1 MLVEVHRQFETAG
14 HQVAGLRTFR
24 TQLRRLL
31 VDADHLPR
39 QFLQPGL
46 RVERLVVKFDPVPQ
60 LSNPAAPRLRA
71 EEPRACRGDKT
82 QLDMHAGHRRTHT
95 QAHKRRHTYRKKKT
109 DCVPTQP
116 ATRSKNKFPIAS
128 CVVPRSIEC
137 NTSMQMSSAENPG
150 KEKRGLTLIPC
161 SVWRARSSDVRYR
174 DVLHAAAVEVSV
186 QGMSLQLALHL
197 QQISLDAHPLK
208 PNKALYQA
216 QSPRTWSSNAWH
228 PKASFLRPRAARAL
242 SVPSH
247 CAWSCRADGHDPAR
261 RHLMLQQKMST
272 MASSVHLP
280 PHPHPQK

>member
-1 MLVEVHRQFETAG
+1 M
-14 HQVAGLRTFR
+14 AGLRTFR

-137 NTSMQMSSAENPG
+137 NTSMQMSSAENPS
-150 KEKRGLTLIPC
+150 KENRLTLIPC
-161 SVWRARSSDVRYR
+161 SIWRASSSELRHR
-174 DVLHAAAVEVSV
+174 DVPCRTSRGVGPRNVTADNCAPPANFLGRPPFEAE
-186 QGMSLQLALHL
+186 QGFVPSPVATHLEQRVAPQSLLLATT
-197 QQISLDAHPLK
+197 S
-208 PNKALYQA
+208 
-216 QSPRTWSSNAWH
+216 SPRIVGAQPLRLVVPRRW
-228 PKASFLRPRAARAL
+228 PRPRQKAPHA
-242 SVPSH
+242 
-247 CAWSCRADGHDPAR
+247 PAED
-261 RHLMLQQKMST
+261 
-272 MASSVHLP
+272 VHNGI
-280 PHPHPQK
+280 